1 MNVRAQL
8 SRVFRDKRHLIL
20 PLAIAAI
27 ANVAALLLLVYPM
40 SRRVAATEQRASDVG
55 QQLLRA
61 TNDYRLARGTLDGRQ
76 HTDDQL
82 ARFYVE
88 VLPPNQTAARR
99 ITYLKLAQLAREAN
113 LDYDRRSFR
122 IDEVNGESTL
132 RRLDITFPLTGEYR
146 DMRRFIHTLE
156 TAPEFIVIRDVSLAK
171 AQAAE
176 SAKAPLAL
184 SLKLATYYQA
194 GDER

>member
-1 MNVRAQL
+1 MNLRAQL
-8 SRVFRDKRHLIL
+8 SRVFRDKRRLIV

-27 ANVAALLLLVYPM
+27 ANLVALALLVYPL
-40 SRRVAATEQRASDVG
+40 SRRVAATEQRAEEVR

-61 TNDYRLARGTLDGRQ
+61 TNDYRQARATLDGRE

-88 VLPPNQTAARR
+88 VLPRNQTSARR
-99 ITYLKLAQLAREAN
+99 ITYLKLATLAREAN
-113 LDYDRRSFR
+113 LDYDRRSFKVE
-122 IDEVNGESTL
+122 EVDDDSTL

-171 AQAAE
+171 QSSTTKE
-176 SAKAPLAL
+176 PLAL
-184 SLKLATYYQA
+184 MLKLATYYRS

>member
-1 MNVRAQL
+1 MNVRGQL
-8 SRVFRDKRHLIL
+8 SRIFRDKRHLIV

-27 ANVAALLLLVYPM
+27 ANLAALVLLVYPL
-40 SRRVAATEQRASDVG
+40 SRRVAATEQRAAAVQ

-61 TNDYRLARGTLDGRQ
+61 TSDYRLARATLDGRE

-88 VLPPNQTAARR
+88 VLPRNQTEARR
-99 ITYLKLAQLAREAN
+99 ITYLKLARLAREAN

-122 IDEVNGESTL
+122 VEEFDEESTL

-171 AQAAE
+171 PQ
-176 SAKAPLAL
+176 SGTDRAL
-184 SLKLATYYQA
+184 NLLLRLATYYQA
-194 GDER
+194 GNER

>member
-1 MNVRAQL
+1 VNVRAQL
-8 SRVFRDKRHLIL
+8 SRVFRDKRHLIV

-27 ANVAALLLLVYPM
+27 VNVAALVLLVYPL
-40 SRRVAATEQRASDVG
+40 SRRVAATEQRASEVG

-61 TNDYRLARGTLDGRQ
+61 TTDYRLARGTLDGRQ

-88 VLPPNQTAARR
+88 VLPRNQTAARR
-99 ITYLKLAQLAREAN
+99 ITYLKLAQLARDAN

-122 IDEVNGESTL
+122 VDEIDDESTL

-171 AQAAE
+171 QQTGASKE
-176 SAKAPLAL
+176 PLAL
-184 SLKLATYYQA
+184 LLKLATYYRA
-194 GDER
+194 DDER

>member
-1 MNVRAQL
+1 VNLRAQL
-8 SRVFRDKRHLIL
+8 SRVFRDKRHLIV

-27 ANVAALLLLVYPM
+27 ANVAALVLLVYPL
-40 SRRVAATEQRASDVG
+40 SRRVAATEQRAGEVA
-55 QQLLRA
+55 QQLARA
-61 TNDYRLARGTLDGRQ
+61 TNDYRLARATLDGRQ

-88 VLPPNQTAARR
+88 VLPRDQTAARR
-99 ITYLKLAQLAREAN
+99 ITYLKLAQLARDAN
-113 LDYDRRSFR
+113 LVYDRRSFR
-122 IDEVNGESTL
+122 VDEVDEESTL

-156 TAPEFIVIRDVSLAK
+156 TAPEFIVIRGVSLAK
-171 AQAAE
+171 AQT
-176 SAKAPLAL
+176 SATKEPLAL
-184 SLKLATYYQA
+184 ALKLATYYRA

>member
-1 MNVRAQL
+1 VSARAQL
-8 SRVFRDKRHLIL
+8 SRVFRDKRHLIV

-27 ANVAALLLLVYPM
+27 ANVAALLLLVYPL
-40 SRRVAATEQRASDVG
+40 SRRVAATELRAADVG
-55 QQLLRA
+55 QQLARA
-61 TNDYRLARGTLDGRQ
+61 TNDYRLARATLDGRQ

-88 VLPPNQTAARR
+88 VLPRDQTAARR

-122 IDEVNGESTL
+122 VDESQKESTL
-132 RRLDITFPLTGEYR
+132 RRLEITFPLTGDYR

-171 AQAAE
+171 QQAVTN
-176 SAKAPLAL
+176 KDPLAL
-184 SLKLATYYQA
+184 MLKLATYYRA